1 MAHKQIE
8 KISDRLFC
16 GEILRR
22 WEQLTSRDIEVCV
35 TDRAK
40 LTDILQARYGYA
52 KRRAEREVELF
63 MGEFLDRLRMAT

>member
-1 MAHKQIE
+1 MAHKQVE
-8 KISDRLFC
+8 KKSDRVFC
-16 GEILRR
+16 GGILRR
-22 WEQLTSRDIEVCV
+22 WEQLTTRDIEVCV

-63 MGEFLDRLRMAT
+63 IGEFLDRLRLAA